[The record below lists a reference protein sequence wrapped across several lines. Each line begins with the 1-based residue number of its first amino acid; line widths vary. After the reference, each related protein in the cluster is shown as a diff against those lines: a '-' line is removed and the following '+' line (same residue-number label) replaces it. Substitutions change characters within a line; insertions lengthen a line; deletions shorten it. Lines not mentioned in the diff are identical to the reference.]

1 MALKPVTMDK
11 EAFIEKK
18 EAQKQVESNK
28 EQLDKEII
36 LQLSF
41 VEKMELI
48 KQIST
53 EIISDSERKYRKI
66 IDLIAFTE
74 DPKDVDIVLKAV

>member
-18 EAQKQVESNK
+18 EAQKQSESNK

-36 LQLSF
+36 L
-41 VEKMELI
+41 
-48 KQIST
+48 
-53 EIISDSERKYRKI
+53 
-66 IDLIAFTE
+66 
-74 DPKDVDIVLKAV
+74 